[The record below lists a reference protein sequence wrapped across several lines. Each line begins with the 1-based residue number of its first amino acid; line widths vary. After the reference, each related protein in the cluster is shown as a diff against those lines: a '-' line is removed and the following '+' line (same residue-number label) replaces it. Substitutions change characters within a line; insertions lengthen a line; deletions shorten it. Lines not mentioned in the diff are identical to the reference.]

1 MRPRHSHVVPAILAL
16 GAIVAALGVRAVP
29 AAESGTVERITVH
42 GTSLDG
48 NLAGDSPDRTVMVY
62 LPPSYKTE
70 ATRRYPVVYLLHGF
84 TDDTDHWWG
93 VVPHFVSVP
102 KAMDA
107 ALAAGAAKEL
117 ILVMPN
123 AFTRYFGSMY
133 SSGPGTGDW
142 EAFVAEGL
150 VAHVDGRYRTIAD
163 VGSRGL
169 AGHSMGGYGTLRI
182 GMKRPGVFSAIY
194 AMSSCC
200 LAPGRTPDPEQARRL
215 EQVTSPDQ
223 VKDLD
228 FMGKAM
234 FASAAAWSPNPANP
248 PLFLDLPTK
257 DGQPR
262 PDILAK
268 WSSNAPLSAIDQH
281 IPRLKRLRAI
291 AIDVGTQDRLAPGSK
306 ALDAV
311 LTAYGVPHTFE
322 TYEGDHVNGVQ
333 QRLETKVFRF
343 FSDHLA
349 GTK

>member
-1 MRPRHSHVVPAILAL
+1 MRPRLSKVVRTTLAL
-16 GAIVAALGVRAVP
+16 SATLVSFGRAAT
-29 AAESGTVERITVH
+29 AAEHGTVERIIVH
-42 GTSLDG
+42 GTAFEG
-48 NLAGDSPDRTVMVY
+48 NLAGDPPDRTVMVY
-62 LPPSYKTE
+62 LPPSYTKET
-70 ATRRYPVVYLLHGF
+70 TRRYPVVYLLHGF

-102 KAMDA
+102 KAMDT
-107 ALAAGAAKEL
+107 ALAAGAASEL

-142 EAFVAEGL
+142 EAFVADEL

-163 VGSRGL
+163 VNSRGL

-182 GMKRPGVFSAIY
+182 GMKRPDVFSAIY

-234 FASAAAWSPNPANP
+234 FASASAWSPNPTNP
-248 PLFLDLPTK
+248 PLFLDLPTQ

-268 WSSNAPLSAIDQH
+268 WTANAPLAAIDQY
-281 IPRLKRLRAI
+281 IPRLRRLRAI
-291 AIDVGTQDRLAPGSK
+291 AFDVGTRDRLVPASK

-322 TYEGDHVNGVQ
+322 TYEGDHVNGVE

-343 FSDHLA
+343 FSELA
-349 GTK
+349 GVK